1 MYLSRSLVLSCPS
14 WMEMTLHE
22 FSSNHEVMDSLMDL
36 MDVVI
41 LSLTRLSIMNKV
53 YDKCMIS
60 I

>member
-1 MYLSRSLVLSCPS
+1 
-14 WMEMTLHE
+14 
-22 FSSNHEVMDSLMDL
+22 MDL